1 MVTSPWL
8 SLIEKRWVNTFYVL
22 WPDHDVFPRRSTG
35 VRQYFHGNGSTVFSE
50 KIAIWAFDV
59 TKERFVHTVRRVRP
73 RYAHQMIR
81 TIFCITAFRGPF
93 RVPTFS
99 TPLDFSMK
107 EAKNLGKRVA
117 ILIYWAYLKWKK
129 ILDKNTIL
137 ANILCS
143 CKSFLFSKV
152 LLLPTKSVT
161 NFLRCSIMQENCN
174 FWQNDIFELKEFSLQ
189 YIAGLGFQFG
199 KVGNTGHNKL
209 FWQCLPTF
217 EKEQS

>member
-35 VRQYFHGNGSTVFSE
+35 VRLRQYFHGNGSTVFSE

-99 TPLDFSMK
+99 NPSWFFNEGGEKSGQTNELPFWFIGRIW
-107 EAKNLGKRVA
+107 NGKK
-117 ILIYWAYLKWKK
+117 YWTKIQYLQTSSAVV
-129 ILDKNTIL
+129 NHS
-137 ANILCS
+137 CS
-143 CKSFLFSKV
+143 PKYCYCQPKV
-152 LLLPTKSVT
+152 
-161 NFLRCSIMQENCN
+161 
-174 FWQNDIFELKEFSLQ
+174 
-189 YIAGLGFQFG
+189 
-199 KVGNTGHNKL
+199 
-209 FWQCLPTF
+209 
-217 EKEQS
+217 